1 MVGNH
6 LFCNTLKKL
15 IMSKIKLLIHEVFRK
30 AKDETGKTT
39 KNGLATYLWSY
50 FDEREP
56 RCITE
61 KTLSR
66 YYDAFVLEIK
76 DEINPDIATLN
87 RLSKYLGFT
96 DFTDFSRT
104 FVKKDDEAN
113 KTTVKISIDKDEES
127 LTEKLSNIII
137 NITNEQ
143 NFKMPEFMKKNG
155 MGILEIVL
163 LICFTTGTLVFSK
176 KPNSQIQGF
185 SGIFPSQTQC
195 MYWDKSEYKQVDCQD
210 KNPIY
215 DHKTSFDYDKMTYF
229 KRIERKDTLT
239 VENAF
244 GKVWYSKY
252 NGMVE
257 FFTDDGIDPNN
268 GRELRKATEYIID
281 KYAGVIEEVGQ

>member
-1 MVGNH
+1 
-6 LFCNTLKKL
+6 
-15 IMSKIKLLIHEVFRK
+15 MSNRKLLINEVFRK

-113 KTTVKISIDKDEES
+113 KTTVKISVDKDEES

-143 NFKMPEFMKKNG
+143 NFKMPEFMKQNG
-155 MGILEIVL
+155 FGIVEVAFVL
-163 LICFTTGTLVFSK
+163 LLLTGNYTFSK
-176 KPNSQIQGF
+176 QQNKEN
-185 SGIFPSQTQC
+185 PSVLSLLGESAKEKKC
-195 MYWDKSEYKQVDCQD
+195 MYWDKVEYKITDCED
-210 KNPIY
+210 DRPNLDLTPA
-215 DHKTSFDYDKMTYF
+215 DDYLIKYF
-229 KRIERKDTLT
+229 KKITRKDTLT
-239 VENAF
+239 VENAV
-244 GKVWYSKY
+244 GKTWYSKY
-252 NGMVE
+252 NGVVE
-257 FFTDDGIDPNN
+257 FFTLDGEDPDN
-268 GRELRKATEYIID
+268 GRELRASTGYIIE
-281 KYAGVIEEVGQ
+281 KYAGVQEE